1 MKGNN
6 IRESIIEPN
15 KNRIIV
21 GYFKNDKSNYGNTD
35 KKIGRENDD
44 LIPRLIGLFY
54 VQKLRKKQK
63 INIVKHDGKQ
73 FFFMKIKM
81 QKV

>member
-21 GYFKNDKSNYGNTD
+21 GYFKNDKSNYGSTD
-35 KKIGRENDD
+35 QKIGRENDD
-44 LIPRLIGLFY
+44 LIPRFIGLFY
-54 VQKLRKKQK
+54 V
-63 INIVKHDGKQ
+63 
-73 FFFMKIKM
+73 
-81 QKV
+81 